1 MSSFVEKAEAVF
13 ELISE
18 QQDVE
23 FLSIVASVLKVNLLW
38 ERSDFYRITSILFFN
53 LFLRVNE

>member
-38 ERSDFYRITSILFFN
+38 ERSDFYRITLILFFN